1 FFVNTLVLRTDLA
14 GDPAFREFLART
26 RETCLGAYA
35 HQDLPFEMLVEALQP
50 QRDLSRTP
58 LFQVMFIL
66 QNTPLPSADLPG
78 LQLTPVEMDS
88 GTAKFD
94 LLLALAETEQ
104 GLAGSL
110 EYNTDL
116 FEAATARRL
125 LSHFRN
131 LLEAAIADPA
141 RRLSKLPL
149 LTDPEQRQ
157 LLEEWN

>member
-1 FFVNTLVLRTDLA
+1 VLRADLS
-14 GDPAFREFLART
+14 GDPSFRTLLERV

-66 QNTPLPSADLPG
+66 QNAPLPVVEVPG
-78 LQLTPVEMDS
+78 LRFTPVEAES

-94 LLLALAETEQ
+94 LTLALVETKQ
-104 GLAGSL
+104 GLVGNL

-116 FEAATARRL
+116 FEAATVRRL
-125 LSHFRN
+125 LGHFRN
-131 LLEAAIADPA
+131 LLEAAADDPG
-141 RRLSKLPL
+141 RRLSELPL
-149 LTDPEQRQ
+149 LSAAE
-157 LLEEWN
+157 